1 MKYNEKEYRESLIQ
15 SLIKIAPF
23 YTREY
28 LDSLT
33 TIELAR
39 LFDSILKLNRRYWK

>member
-15 SLIKIAPF
+15 SVLKIAPF

-28 LDSLT
+28 LDSLPLMK
-33 TIELAR
+33 LAR
-39 LFDSILKLNRRYWK
+39 LCDSILKIRGYIK